1 MFSILFNF
9 IFIPFI
15 KILVLTLQVD
25 FATLIIYNLRF
36 LKTTIKSQLREQAG
50 SMGKGLTHDTEEIPW
65 RR

>member
-25 FATLIIYNLRF
+25 CATLITYNMRF